1 MFTELGRQGL
11 LDGLAMLR
19 AMEQELA
26 GAVGEKRMRELRAAL
41 LAIHDEL
48 AHEEPG

>member
-1 MFTELGRQGL
+1 VNAPGQGL

-26 GAVGEKRMRELRAAL
+26 AAIGEERMRELRAAL
-41 LAIHDEL
+41 LAIHAEL
-48 AHEEPG
+48 TREGPA